1 MIFIHSFEDCSS
13 WFEKFSDWYA
23 KSSNLILKA
32 KISNSVL
39 EFEILLNASTMN
51 LSFAPIVKSG
61 PLKLGIDIP
70 KEALPSLFV
79 EADFAVVVSKQ
90 PVPLQFALRLDI
102 SPDQAK
108 GTAIM
113 SSEWVNPLN
122 ISDQLSIGQVAL
134 EVGILYANVIYPNEL
149 GFGGHL
155 KIGEVGGKVAIE
167 ITDDP
172 AEGLLIVELY
182 DNSKLDII
190 NLVKFARTVTK
201 NDTIPEPTSD
211 FLIFEDF
218 KLDVSTGVMFAGSF
232 YDAGVT
238 FKSAIELF
246 GKRFAVDCEI
256 NTALPAI
263 IAKGSM
269 DAFELGPLTVKAAKQ
284 AISQSGPEI
293 DIEFGTSRKHIS
305 FDGEVEICG
314 IAEVSIS
321 FLAELHPTSN
331 LVSMPI

>member
-1 MIFIHSFEDCSS
+1 
-13 WFEKFSDWYA
+13 
-23 KSSNLILKA
+23 
-32 KISNSVL
+32 
-39 EFEILLNASTMN
+39 
-51 LSFAPIVKSG
+51 
-61 PLKLGIDIP
+61 
-70 KEALPSLFV
+70 
-79 EADFAVVVSKQ
+79 
-90 PVPLQFALRLDI
+90 
-102 SPDQAK
+102 
-108 GTAIM
+108 M

-155 KIGEVGGKVAIE
+155 KIGEVGGKVAIK